1 MLSKRYLNA
10 LCLGYFLI
18 FSAHAAEEPKKNGDK
33 KDDKKEG
40 DKKDLTLE
48 VTATSAENVTV
59 NSTNALDVV
68 FTAAEG
74 FRFKTLKVGDK
85 TLYTVDTSK
94 FTPTVAHRLKHGDDL
109 FFKLNLHNA
118 KPLLFKKKSDKEWV
132 QFNYATYLDDVLWK
146 EKKETKDLDA
156 SKFAE
161 ATLFKRDPFGSG
173 YVYDFVGNFKVKKV
187 TFENKD
193 VGKHDKCKYTAV
205 KVYVGADN
213 NKIVR
218 LDYFYTGDER
228 FKEVYFEL
236 VDGKWK
242 KLEQND
248 ANKDLHAMN
257 SAWALDY
264 KPLVDKF
271 SPLAVLSAVLIAS
284 FAVFY
289 YL

>member
-1 MLSKRYLNA
+1 MLSKRSFNL

-18 FSAHAAEEPKKNGDK
+18 CSATAEE
-33 KDDKKEG
+33 KKEPAKAEE
-40 DKKDLTLE
+40 KKDLALE
-48 VTATSAENVTV
+48 VNATQGENFTV
-59 NSTNALDVV
+59 NATNGNDVV

-94 FTPTVAHRLKHGDDL
+94 FTPTVAHRLKHGDAL
-109 FFKLNLHNA
+109 FFKLDLSHA
-118 KPLLFKKKSDKEWV
+118 KPLLFKKKTDKDWV
-132 QFNYATYLDDVLWK
+132 QFSFAQYLDEVVWK
-146 EKKETKDLDA
+146 EKKELKDLDA
-156 SKFAE
+156 SKSAE
-161 ATLFKRDPFGSG
+161 AGLFAADAFGTG
-173 YVYDFVGNFKVKKV
+173 KVYDFVGAFKVKKV
-187 TFENKD
+187 KFEDKD
-193 VGKHDKCKYTAV
+193 VGDANKAKYTAV
-205 KVYVGADN
+205 KVYVGTDD
-213 NKIVR
+213 KKVVR

-228 FKEVYFEL
+228 FKEVYFKL

-242 KLEQND
+242 KLEQSE

-257 SAWALDY
+257 NAWPLDY

-284 FAVFY
+284 LAVFY